1 MKFIQ
6 TENDR
11 SARPV

>member
-11 SARPV
+11 SERCV